1 MDQTVPGPAFDR
13 GPWSTGQAILVALA
27 PLAIG
32 VGLAIATNG
41 RETLGPF
48 TSAQLTYWVILP
60 LGALYPTIAA
70 VARRMAY
77 APTTV
82 LVLAAIAPAM
92 VYATRLA
99 VEARAAAGTGTH
111 ANVTVEAVLQ
121 KALPPAILAVGAFVA
136 IEIATAAIRRGVA
149 VGVFGAIIAGAVF
162 AASFLVPLFL
172 FPGLLT
178 NGAGCCPT

>member
-1 MDQTVPGPAFDR
+1 MDQTVPSTAFDR
-13 GPWSTGQAILVALA
+13 GPWSTGQALLVALA
-27 PLAIG
+27 PLVIG
-32 VGLAIATNG
+32 VGLAIAMNG
-41 RETLGPF
+41 RDTLGPF

-82 LVLAAIAPAM
+82 LVVASIAPAM

-99 VEARAAAGTGTH
+99 AEPLAAGGGAAH
-111 ANVTVEAVLQ
+111 AKVTVEAVML
-121 KALPPAILAVGAFVA
+121 KALPPAVLAVGAFVA

-162 AASFLVPLFL
+162 CASFLVPLL
-172 FPGLLT
+172 VISGALT
-178 NGAGCCPT
+178 L

>member
-1 MDQTVPGPAFDR
+1 MDQSVPSSAFDR
-13 GPWSTGQAILVALA
+13 GPWSTGLALMVALA

-32 VGLAIATNG
+32 VAVGIAADG

-48 TSAQLTYWVILP
+48 TPAQLTYWVILP

-77 APTTV
+77 APTTI
-82 LVLAAIAPAM
+82 LVVASIAPAM

-99 VEARAAAGTGTH
+99 IEPLSAGSAGQAR
-111 ANVTVEAVLQ
+111 VTLDAVLQ
-121 KALPPAILAVGAFVA
+121 RALPPAALAIGAFVA

-149 VGVFGAIIAGAVF
+149 VGVFGAILAAAVF
-162 AASFLVPLFL
+162 GLSFLVAIVSLSV
-172 FPGLLT
+172 LT
-178 NGAGCCPT
+178 T

>member
-1 MDQTVPGPAFDR
+1 MDQAVPSSAFDR
-13 GPWSTGQAILVALA
+13 GPWSTGQALLVALA
-27 PLAIG
+27 PLVIG
-32 VGLAIATNG
+32 VGLAIAVNG

-48 TSAQLTYWVILP
+48 TAAQLTYWVILP

-82 LVLAAIAPAM
+82 LVIAAIAPAM

-99 VEARAAAGTGTH
+99 MEPLSAASPH
-111 ANVTVEAVLQ
+111 AKVTVDAVMQ
-121 KALPPAILAVGAFVA
+121 KALPPAVLAVGAFVA

-149 VGVFGAIIAGAVF
+149 IGVFGAIIAGAVF
-162 AASFLVPLFL
+162 GASLLVPLL
-172 FPGLLT
+172 LLT
-178 NGAGCCPT
+178 GALTI